1 MMTSVEMVVQLLGPE
16 ASIKLEP
23 ALLVRLCVHRLACS
37 TQCRES
43 SRRGMIDQRQ
53 GWDCIHQQQAHPGV
67 SASQTIHAVA
77 YHGLIRSIQSRKG
90 HKSNIQTWTDNDFD
104 DREHTAS
111 AICLRC
117 WCSFTKQ
124 ELRQHLDDSSCSY
137 EVEQPK
143 SRKMMILYTT
153 LCSGSE
159 PPTWPSQPLKQ
170 ADPEKSRTRKRRLEL
185 SPLCSAASPVTTTP
199 ATLTIQPNEDLVK
212 KWRSHEIDQ
221 AADRP
226 RRVDESIDY
235 WQ

>member
-67 SASQTIHAVA
+67 SDDISISSTPGLREPSHDVA
-77 YHGLIRSIQSRKG
+77 ATFF
-90 HKSNIQTWTDNDFD
+90 NIQTWTDNDFD

-199 ATLTIQPNEDLVK
+199 ATLTIQPNKDLVK